1 MFHRFDILNTLNSFL
16 FHYVTQ
22 VVLHVL
28 LSFSEDFVESHFIN
42 LVQKSVILP
51 LFDTSGFGVA
61 LGYLF

>member
-42 LVQKSVILP
+42 LVQKIDFTTFRHIRVWGCS
-51 LFDTSGFGVA
+51 
-61 LGYLF
+61 